1 MDNVMQENYD
11 NLRRHHALL
20 IKQACKMARL
30 LKLVADENDSKHS
43 TEAERLIVMF
53 ENEVPF

>member
-1 MDNVMQENYD
+1 MDKVIQENYD

-20 IKQACKMARL
+20 IKQACEMARL
-30 LKLVADENDSKHS
+30 LKLIVDENKSKHS
-43 TEAERLIVMF
+43 AEAERLIVMF